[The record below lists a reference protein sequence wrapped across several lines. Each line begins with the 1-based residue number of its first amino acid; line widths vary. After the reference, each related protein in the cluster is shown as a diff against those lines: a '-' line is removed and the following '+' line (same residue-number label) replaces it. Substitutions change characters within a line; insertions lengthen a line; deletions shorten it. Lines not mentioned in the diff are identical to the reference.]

1 MTEFNP
7 APQDHNIVLIDSR
20 ILRHAERL
28 VFGCQSCTPKYSH
41 IPFDTVLDSV
51 TGYDT
56 AVTDYI
62 LSEPAKCPRCKGP
75 ILEKTLVEVAA

>member
-7 APQDHNIVLIDSR
+7 APEDQNIVLIDAR
-20 ILRHAERL
+20 TLLQAER
-28 VFGCQSCTPKYSH
+28 FIAGCQSCNPEDAQV
-41 IPFDTVLDSV
+41 PFDALLDSV
-51 TGYDT
+51 TGNNP

-62 LSEPAKCPRCKGP
+62 LSKPAKCPRCKGP